1 MGQHLEK
8 LLVLKEGV
16 LGTGRCYNVCTPI
29 GKIWKTFGEM
39 ITERKED

>member
-16 LGTGRCYNVCTPI
+16 LKTGRCYSVCIPF
-29 GKIWKTFGEM
+29 GKIQKRCGE
-39 ITERKED
+39 